1 MVMAYLA
8 LYRQWRPQNFDALV
22 GQQAV
27 KTALKNALDS
37 GRIAHAYLFSGP
49 RGTGKTSTARIL
61 AKALNCEQGP
71 TSEPCGH
78 CHNCERITAGTSMD
92 VLEIDAA
99 SNGGIDQIKEL
110 KEQIAFTPVES
121 RYKVYIIDEVHM
133 LTTPAFNALLKTL
146 EEPPAHAIFIL
157 ATTDPQKIP
166 ATIHSRCQRFEFR
179 RVTVDEIAEHLAIV
193 AKGSK
198 LEADAEALRLIAIQ
212 SEGGLRDAL
221 SLLDQCGVMSKK
233 ITTATV
239 REVLGIVGRE
249 VLHALTKAI
258 GSQDLPQA
266 LGKLNELLEQG
277 KDARQVLTELME
289 YLRALLLYQSVPD
302 YEEIY
307 LTDTKEA
314 LAELAPLFGRDRL
327 MAAEERLHSALIE
340 LKTTMRPRIT
350 AELCLLDLCR
360 IEGSTLAALSARI
373 EKLERQLATGV
384 GRYTPAPQP
393 DAQHTAQVSSLQPVR
408 QSLQS
413 VGYQAAAQTSQQTAQ
428 SVHQS
433 SRQQNVASHAAD
445 DDEIPLPPE
454 PPELDG
460 EQGTVVVLPEPP
472 ARLQSVKPQTA
483 SQPSRLQP
491 VRQQQQAAQLRSQVQ
506 QQAVQQTPAAPQTSR
521 QFAQAV
527 VAPKPKS
534 AVAVQTEEYA
544 GDFAAGEDFWQQA
557 LDLMKAEKKNSMVSC
572 ARSGRV
578 YSFVNNL
585 LQVAFKAPFLADRM
599 NKDDYRKAFEDA
611 LLRIA
616 RRPIRLEAVIAGRV
630 AARAAVQ
637 QVEAEPVQSNAGPTQ
652 LDESQLPKKL
662 QQAVNAFGGTVTD
675 ISDK

>member
-1 MVMAYLA
+1 MAYLA

-71 TSEPCGH
+71 TAEPCGH

-179 RVTVDEIAEHLAIV
+179 RVTVDEIAEHLAMV
-193 AKGSK
+193 AEGSG

-221 SLLDQCGVMSKK
+221 SLLDQCGVMSKQ

-249 VLHALTKAI
+249 VLRALAEAI
-258 GSQDLPQA
+258 GRQDLPAA
-266 LGKLNELLEQG
+266 LGKLGELLEQG

-289 YLRALLLYQSVPD
+289 YLRALLLFQSVPD

-307 LTDTKEA
+307 LTDTREA
-314 LAELAPLFGRDRL
+314 LTALTPLFGRDRL
-327 MAAEERLHSALIE
+327 MAAEERLHSALLE

-373 EKLERQLATGV
+373 EQLERQLASGAPAAS
-384 GRYTPAPQP
+384 YTAAPRPALAAAASTPPPAPVSTP
-393 DAQHTAQVSSLQPVR
+393 RPAVTAAAGA
-408 QSLQS
+408 LQS
-413 VGYQAAAQTSQQTAQ
+413 ALVQ
-428 SVHQS
+428 
-433 SRQQNVASHAAD
+433 D
-445 DDEIPLPPE
+445 DVDEIPLPPE
-454 PPELDG
+454 PSGFEE
-460 EQGTVVVLPEPP
+460 EQGTVVVLPQEAYAP
-472 ARLQSVKPQTA
+472 R
-483 SQPSRLQP
+483 
-491 VRQQQQAAQLRSQVQ
+491 RQ
-506 QQAVQQTPAAPQTSR
+506 AAPQAPAPQRQASVRRPAAAQQTVAARQAAPSQPAVARPTEPQPSR
-521 QFAQAV
+521 QFAQPV
-527 VAPKPKS
+527 TAPQPKS
-534 AVAVQTEEYA
+534 ALAAQTEEYA
-544 GDFAAGEDFWQQA
+544 GDFAAGEDYWKQT

-572 ARSGRV
+572 GRNGRV

-585 LQVAFKAPFLADRM
+585 LQVAFKAPFLADRI

-630 AARAAVQ
+630 KPPAAQPVQ
-637 QVEAEPVQSNAGPTQ
+637 QSAPQTVDPAQE
-652 LDESQLPKKL
+652 LDEHQLPQKL
-662 QQAVNAFGGTVTD
+662 QQAVNAFGGKVTD
-675 ISDK
+675 ISD

>member
-1 MVMAYLA
+1 MAYLA

-71 TSEPCGH
+71 TAEPCGH

-179 RVTVDEIAEHLAIV
+179 RVTVDEIAEHLAMV
-193 AKGSK
+193 AEGSG

-221 SLLDQCGVMSKK
+221 SLLDQCGVMSKQ

-249 VLHALTKAI
+249 VLRALAEAI
-258 GSQDLPQA
+258 GRQDLPAA
-266 LGKLNELLEQG
+266 LGKLGELLEQG

-289 YLRALLLYQSVPD
+289 YLRALLLFQSVPD

-307 LTDTKEA
+307 LTDTREA
-314 LAELAPLFGRDRL
+314 LTALTPLFGRDRL
-327 MAAEERLHSALIE
+327 MAAEERLHSALLE

-373 EKLERQLATGV
+373 EQLERQLASGALAASYNAAPRPMATAAAS
-384 GRYTPAPQP
+384 TPPPAP
-393 DAQHTAQVSSLQPVR
+393 VSTPR
-408 QSLQS
+408 HAAT
-413 VGYQAAAQTSQQTAQ
+413 AAAGAPQ
-428 SVHQS
+428 SAPVQ
-433 SRQQNVASHAAD
+433 D
-445 DDEIPLPPE
+445 DVDEIPLPPE
-454 PPELDG
+454 PSGFEE
-460 EQGTVVVLPEPP
+460 EQGTVVVLPQEAYAPRRQAAPQAP
-472 ARLQSVKPQTA
+472 ALQRQA
-483 SQPSRLQP
+483 P
-491 VRQQQQAAQLRSQVQ
+491 VRR
-506 QQAVQQTPAAPQTSR
+506 PAAPQQTVAPRQAAPPAPAAARQAEPQPSR
-521 QFAQAV
+521 QFAQPV
-527 VAPKPKS
+527 TAPQPKS
-534 AVAVQTEEYA
+534 ALAAQTEEYA
-544 GDFAAGEDFWQQA
+544 GDFAAGEDYWKQA

-572 ARSGRV
+572 GRNGRV

-585 LQVAFKAPFLADRM
+585 LQVAFKAPFLADRI

-630 AARAAVQ
+630 KPPAAQPVQ
-637 QVEAEPVQSNAGPTQ
+637 QSAPQTAPAAQE
-652 LDESQLPKKL
+652 LDEHQLPQKL
-662 QQAVNAFGGTVTD
+662 QQAVNAFGGRVTD
-675 ISDK
+675 ISD

>member
-1 MVMAYLA
+1 MAYLA

-61 AKALNCEQGP
+61 AKALNCGQGP
-71 TSEPCGH
+71 TAEPCGH

-179 RVTVDEIAEHLAIV
+179 RVTVDEIAEHLAMV
-193 AKGSK
+193 AEGSG

-212 SEGGLRDAL
+212 SEGGMRDAL
-221 SLLDQCGVMSKK
+221 SLLDQCGVMSKQ

-249 VLHALTKAI
+249 VLRALAEAI
-258 GSQDLPQA
+258 GRQELPAA
-266 LGKLNELLEQG
+266 LGKLGELLEQG

-289 YLRALLLYQSVPD
+289 YLRALLLFQSVPD

-307 LTDTKEA
+307 LTDTREA
-314 LAELAPLFGRDRL
+314 LTALTPLFGRDRL
-327 MAAEERLHSALIE
+327 MAAEERLHSALLE

-373 EKLERQLATGV
+373 EQLERQLASGAPAAS
-384 GRYTPAPQP
+384 YTAAPRPAATAAASVPPAPTSIP
-393 DAQHTAQVSSLQPVR
+393 RPAAT
-408 QSLQS
+408 
-413 VGYQAAAQTSQQTAQ
+413 AAASTPQ
-428 SVHQS
+428 SAPVQ
-433 SRQQNVASHAAD
+433 D
-445 DDEIPLPPE
+445 DVDEIPLPPE
-454 PPELDG
+454 PSGFEE
-460 EQGTVVVLPEPP
+460 EQGTVVVLPQEAYAP
-472 ARLQSVKPQTA
+472 RKQ
-483 SQPSRLQP
+483 
-491 VRQQQQAAQLRSQVQ
+491 
-506 QQAVQQTPAAPQTSR
+506 AAPQAPAPQRQAPVRRQAAPQPSR
-521 QFAQAV
+521 QFAQPV
-527 VAPKPKS
+527 TAPQPKS
-534 AVAVQTEEYA
+534 ALAAQTEEYA
-544 GDFAAGEDFWQQA
+544 GDFAAGEDFWKQA
-557 LDLMKAEKKNSMVSC
+557 LDFMKAEKKNSMVSC
-572 ARSGRV
+572 GRNGRV

-585 LQVAFKAPFLADRM
+585 LQVAFKAPFLADRI
-599 NKDDYRKAFEDA
+599 NKEDYRKAFEDA

-630 AARAAVQ
+630 KPSAAQPVQ
-637 QVEAEPVQSNAGPTQ
+637 QSAPQAAPAAQE
-652 LDESQLPKKL
+652 LDEQQLPQKL
-662 QQAVNAFGGTVTD
+662 QQAVNAFGGKVTD
-675 ISDK
+675 ISD

>member
-1 MVMAYLA
+1 MAYLA

-71 TSEPCGH
+71 TAEPCGH

-179 RVTVDEIAEHLAIV
+179 RVTVDEIAEHLAMV
-193 AKGSK
+193 AEGSG

-221 SLLDQCGVMSKK
+221 SLLDQCGVMSKQ

-249 VLHALTKAI
+249 VLRALAEAI
-258 GSQDLPQA
+258 GRQDLPAA
-266 LGKLNELLEQG
+266 LGKLGELLEQG

-289 YLRALLLYQSVPD
+289 YLRALLLFQSVPD

-307 LTDTKEA
+307 LTDTREA
-314 LAELAPLFGRDRL
+314 LTALTPLFGRDRL
-327 MAAEERLHSALIE
+327 MAAEERLHSALLE

-373 EKLERQLATGV
+373 EQLERQLASGALAAS
-384 GRYTPAPQP
+384 YTVAPRPIATAAASTPPPAP
-393 DAQHTAQVSSLQPVR
+393 VSTPR
-408 QSLQS
+408 PAAT
-413 VGYQAAAQTSQQTAQ
+413 AAAGAPQ
-428 SVHQS
+428 SAPVQ
-433 SRQQNVASHAAD
+433 D
-445 DDEIPLPPE
+445 DVDEIPLPPE
-454 PPELDG
+454 PSGFEE
-460 EQGTVVVLPEPP
+460 EQGTVVVLPQEAYAP
-472 ARLQSVKPQTA
+472 R
-483 SQPSRLQP
+483 
-491 VRQQQQAAQLRSQVQ
+491 RQ
-506 QQAVQQTPAAPQTSR
+506 AAPQAPALQRQAPVRRPAAQQQTVAPRQAAPPASAAARQAEPQPSR
-521 QFAQAV
+521 QFAQPV
-527 VAPKPKS
+527 TAPQPKS
-534 AVAVQTEEYA
+534 ALAAQTEEYA
-544 GDFAAGEDFWQQA
+544 GDFAAGEDYWKQA

-572 ARSGRV
+572 GRNGRV

-585 LQVAFKAPFLADRM
+585 LQVAFKAPFLADRI

-630 AARAAVQ
+630 KPPAAKPVQ
-637 QVEAEPVQSNAGPTQ
+637 QSAPQTVDAAQE
-652 LDESQLPKKL
+652 LDEHQLPQKL
-662 QQAVNAFGGTVTD
+662 QQAVNAFGGRVTD
-675 ISDK
+675 ISD

>member
-1 MVMAYLA
+1 MAYLA

-71 TSEPCGH
+71 TAEPCGH

-179 RVTVDEIAEHLAIV
+179 RVTVDEIAEHLAMV
-193 AKGSK
+193 AEGSG

-221 SLLDQCGVMSKK
+221 SLLDQCGVMSKQ

-249 VLHALTKAI
+249 VLRALAEAI
-258 GSQDLPQA
+258 GRQDLPAA
-266 LGKLNELLEQG
+266 LGKLGELLEQG

-289 YLRALLLYQSVPD
+289 YLRALLLFQSVPD

-307 LTDTKEA
+307 LTDTREA
-314 LAELAPLFGRDRL
+314 LTALTPLFGRDRL
-327 MAAEERLHSALIE
+327 MAAEERLHSALLE

-373 EKLERQLATGV
+373 EQLERQLASGALAASYAAAPRPVATAAAS
-384 GRYTPAPQP
+384 TPPARVSTPRPAVTAAAGAPQS
-393 DAQHTAQVSSLQPVR
+393 APV
-408 QSLQS
+408 Q
-413 VGYQAAAQTSQQTAQ
+413 
-428 SVHQS
+428 
-433 SRQQNVASHAAD
+433 D
-445 DDEIPLPPE
+445 DVDEIPLPPE
-454 PPELDG
+454 PSGFEE
-460 EQGTVVVLPEPP
+460 EQGTVVVLPQEAYAPRRQAAPQAP
-472 ARLQSVKPQTA
+472 APQRQA
-483 SQPSRLQP
+483 P
-491 VRQQQQAAQLRSQVQ
+491 VRR
-506 QQAVQQTPAAPQTSR
+506 PAAPQQTVAARQAAPPAPAAARPAEPQPSR
-521 QFAQAV
+521 QFAQPV
-527 VAPKPKS
+527 TAPQPKS
-534 AVAVQTEEYA
+534 ALAAQTEEYA
-544 GDFAAGEDFWQQA
+544 GDFAAGEDYWKQA

-572 ARSGRV
+572 GRNGRV

-585 LQVAFKAPFLADRM
+585 LQVAFKAPFLADRI
-599 NKDDYRKAFEDA
+599 NKEDYRKAFEDA

-630 AARAAVQ
+630 KPPAAQPVQ
-637 QVEAEPVQSNAGPTQ
+637 QSAPQAAPAAQE
-652 LDESQLPKKL
+652 LDEQQLPQKL
-662 QQAVNAFGGTVTD
+662 QQAVNAFGGRVTD
-675 ISDK
+675 ISD

>member
-1 MVMAYLA
+1 MAYLA

-27 KTALKNALDS
+27 KIALKNALDS

-71 TSEPCGH
+71 TAEPCGH

-110 KEQIAFTPVES
+110 KEQIAFAPVES

-179 RVTVDEIAEHLAIV
+179 RVTVDEIAEHLAMV
-193 AKGSK
+193 AKGSG

-221 SLLDQCGVMSKK
+221 SLLDQCGVMAKR

-249 VLHALTKAI
+249 VLHALTEAI
-258 GSQDLPQA
+258 GRQDLPLA

-289 YLRALLLYQSVPD
+289 YLRALLLFQSVPA

-307 LTDTKEA
+307 LTDTREA
-314 LAELAPLFGRDRL
+314 LQQLAPLFGRERL
-327 MAAEERLHSALIE
+327 MAAEERLHSALLE

-360 IEGSTLAALSARI
+360 IEGSTLAALAARVEQL
-373 EKLERQLATGV
+373 EKQLASGASSAGYAQTMTAS
-384 GRYTPAPQP
+384 RIAAPQF
-393 DAQHTAQVSSLQPVR
+393 TQPVERSVQPR
-408 QSLQS
+408 QAEQ
-413 VGYQAAAQTSQQTAQ
+413 VQ
-428 SVHQS
+428 
-433 SRQQNVASHAAD
+433 HAIE

-454 PPELDG
+454 PMDIDG
-460 EQGTVVVLPEPP
+460 EEGTVIVHAEHYTSQAPVRAHVPRFEQTQSTAPT
-472 ARLQSVKPQTA
+472 ARPQQTQRAQSVQTRQRA
-483 SQPSRLQP
+483 ERQNIQQP
-491 VRQQQQAAQLRSQVQ
+491 
-506 QQAVQQTPAAPQTSR
+506 TPAPSR
-521 QFAQAV
+521 QFAQPV
-527 VAPKPKS
+527 TAPQPKS
-534 AVAVQTEEYA
+534 AAAVQTEEYA
-544 GDFAAGEDFWQQA
+544 GDFAAGEDFWKQA
-557 LDLMKAEKKNSMVSC
+557 LELMKAEKKNSMVSC
-572 ARSGRV
+572 GRNGRV

-585 LQVAFKAPFLADRM
+585 LQVAFKAPFLADRI

-630 AARAAVQ
+630 KPQAQPAPVVEQKAAPKQ
-637 QVEAEPVQSNAGPTQ
+637 ELVESE
-652 LDESQLPKKL
+652 LPKKL
-662 QQAVNAFGGTVTD
+662 QQAVNALGGTVTD

>member
-1 MVMAYLA
+1 MAYLA

-71 TSEPCGH
+71 TAEPCGH

-179 RVTVDEIAEHLAIV
+179 RVTVDEIAEHLAMV
-193 AKGSK
+193 AEGSG

-221 SLLDQCGVMSKK
+221 SLLDQCGVMSKQ

-249 VLHALTKAI
+249 VLRALAEAI
-258 GSQDLPQA
+258 GRQDLPAA
-266 LGKLNELLEQG
+266 LGKLGELLEQG

-289 YLRALLLYQSVPD
+289 YLRALLLFQSVPD

-307 LTDTKEA
+307 LTDTREA
-314 LAELAPLFGRDRL
+314 LTALTPLFGRDRL
-327 MAAEERLHSALIE
+327 MAAEERLHSALLE

-373 EKLERQLATGV
+373 EQLERQLASGAPAAS
-384 GRYTPAPQP
+384 YTAALRPMATAAASTPPPAP
-393 DAQHTAQVSSLQPVR
+393 VSTPR
-408 QSLQS
+408 PAAT
-413 VGYQAAAQTSQQTAQ
+413 AAAGAPQ
-428 SVHQS
+428 SALVQ
-433 SRQQNVASHAAD
+433 D
-445 DDEIPLPPE
+445 DVDEIPLPPE
-454 PPELDG
+454 PSGFEE
-460 EQGTVVVLPEPP
+460 EQGTVVVLPQEAYAPRRQAAPQAP
-472 ARLQSVKPQTA
+472 APQRQA
-483 SQPSRLQP
+483 P
-491 VRQQQQAAQLRSQVQ
+491 VRR
-506 QQAVQQTPAAPQTSR
+506 PAAPQQTVAPRQAAPPAPAAARQAEPQPSR
-521 QFAQAV
+521 QFAQPV
-527 VAPKPKS
+527 TAPQPKS
-534 AVAVQTEEYA
+534 ALAAQTEEYA
-544 GDFAAGEDFWQQA
+544 GDFAAGEDYWKQA

-572 ARSGRV
+572 GRNGRV

-585 LQVAFKAPFLADRM
+585 LQVAFKAPFLADRI
-599 NKDDYRKAFEDA
+599 NKEDYRKAFEDA

-630 AARAAVQ
+630 KPPAAQPVQ
-637 QVEAEPVQSNAGPTQ
+637 QSAPQAVNAPQ
-652 LDESQLPKKL
+652 ELDEQQLPQKL
-662 QQAVNAFGGTVTD
+662 QQAVNAFGGKVTD
-675 ISDK
+675 ISD

>member
-1 MVMAYLA
+1 MAYLA

-71 TSEPCGH
+71 TAEPCGH

-179 RVTVDEIAEHLAIV
+179 RVTVDEIAEHLAMV
-193 AKGSK
+193 AEGSG

-221 SLLDQCGVMSKK
+221 SLLDQCGVMSKQ

-249 VLHALTKAI
+249 VLRALAEAI
-258 GSQDLPQA
+258 GRQDLPAA
-266 LGKLNELLEQG
+266 LGKLGELLEQG

-289 YLRALLLYQSVPD
+289 YLRALLLFQSVPD

-307 LTDTKEA
+307 LTDTREA
-314 LAELAPLFGRDRL
+314 LTALTPLFGRDRL
-327 MAAEERLHSALIE
+327 MAAEERLHSALLE

-373 EKLERQLATGV
+373 EQLERQLASGAPAAS
-384 GRYTPAPQP
+384 YTAAPRPALAVAANVPPAPTSTP
-393 DAQHTAQVSSLQPVR
+393 RPAAT
-408 QSLQS
+408 
-413 VGYQAAAQTSQQTAQ
+413 AAASTPQ
-428 SVHQS
+428 SAPVQ
-433 SRQQNVASHAAD
+433 D
-445 DDEIPLPPE
+445 DVDEIPLPPE
-454 PPELDG
+454 PSGFEE
-460 EQGTVVVLPEPP
+460 EQGTVVVLPQEAYAPRRQVAPQAP
-472 ARLQSVKPQTA
+472 APQRQA
-483 SQPSRLQP
+483 P
-491 VRQQQQAAQLRSQVQ
+491 VRR
-506 QQAVQQTPAAPQTSR
+506 PAAPQQTAAARPAEPQPSR
-521 QFAQAV
+521 QFAQPV
-527 VAPKPKS
+527 TAPQPKS
-534 AVAVQTEEYA
+534 ALAAQTEEYA
-544 GDFAAGEDFWQQA
+544 GDFAAGEDYWKQA

-572 ARSGRV
+572 GRNGRV

-585 LQVAFKAPFLADRM
+585 LQVAFKAPFLADRI
-599 NKDDYRKAFEDA
+599 NKEDYRKAFEDA

-630 AARAAVQ
+630 KPPAAQPVQ
-637 QVEAEPVQSNAGPTQ
+637 QSAPQTVDAAQE
-652 LDESQLPKKL
+652 LDEHQLPQKL
-662 QQAVNAFGGTVTD
+662 QQAVNAFGGKVTD
-675 ISDK
+675 ISD

>member
-1 MVMAYLA
+1 MYAKIHMQRGEMAMAYLA

-71 TSEPCGH
+71 TAEPCGH
-78 CHNCERITAGTSMD
+78 CHNCERITAGASMD

-179 RVTVDEIAEHLAIV
+179 RVTVDEIAEHLAMV
-193 AKGSK
+193 AEGSG

-221 SLLDQCGVMSKK
+221 SLLDQCGVMSKQ

-249 VLHALTKAI
+249 VLRALAEAI
-258 GSQDLPQA
+258 GRQELPTA
-266 LGKLNELLEQG
+266 LGKLGELLEQG

-289 YLRALLLYQSVPD
+289 YLRALLLFQSVPD

-307 LTDTKEA
+307 LTDTREA
-314 LAELAPLFGRDRL
+314 LTALTPLFGRDRL
-327 MAAEERLHSALIE
+327 MAAEERLHSALLE

-373 EKLERQLATGV
+373 EQLERQLASGAPAAS
-384 GRYTPAPQP
+384 YTAAPRPALATAASAPPAPTSTP
-393 DAQHTAQVSSLQPVR
+393 RPAAT
-408 QSLQS
+408 
-413 VGYQAAAQTSQQTAQ
+413 AAAGAPQ
-428 SVHQS
+428 SAPVQ
-433 SRQQNVASHAAD
+433 D
-445 DDEIPLPPE
+445 DVDEIPLPPE
-454 PPELDG
+454 PSGFEE
-460 EQGTVVVLPEPP
+460 EQGTVVVLPQEAYAPRRQAAPQAPAPQRQAP
-472 ARLQSVKPQTA
+472 ARRQTA
-483 SQPSRLQP
+483 P
-491 VRQQQQAAQLRSQVQ
+491 QQTAAARQAAQSQ
-506 QQAVQQTPAAPQTSR
+506 PAAARPAEPQPSR
-521 QFAQAV
+521 QFAQPV
-527 VAPKPKS
+527 TAPQPKS
-534 AVAVQTEEYA
+534 ALAAQTEEYA
-544 GDFAAGEDFWQQA
+544 GDFAAGEDYWKQA

-572 ARSGRV
+572 GRNGRV

-585 LQVAFKAPFLADRM
+585 LQVAFKAPFLADRI
-599 NKDDYRKAFEDA
+599 NKEDYRKAFEDA

-630 AARAAVQ
+630 KPPAAPPVQ
-637 QVEAEPVQSNAGPTQ
+637 QSAPQTVDAAQE
-652 LDESQLPKKL
+652 LDEHQLPQKL
-662 QQAVNAFGGTVTD
+662 QQAVNAFGGRVTD
-675 ISDK
+675 ISD

>member
-1 MVMAYLA
+1 MAYLA

-71 TSEPCGH
+71 TAEPCGH

-179 RVTVDEIAEHLAIV
+179 RVTVDEIAEHLAMV
-193 AKGSK
+193 AEGSG

-221 SLLDQCGVMSKK
+221 SLLDQCGVMSKQ

-249 VLHALTKAI
+249 VLRALAEAI
-258 GSQDLPQA
+258 GRQDLPAA
-266 LGKLNELLEQG
+266 LGKLGELLEQG

-289 YLRALLLYQSVPD
+289 YLRALLLFQSVPD

-307 LTDTKEA
+307 LTDTREA
-314 LAELAPLFGRDRL
+314 LTALTPLFGRDRL
-327 MAAEERLHSALIE
+327 MAAEERLHSALLE

-373 EKLERQLATGV
+373 EQLERQLASGALAAS
-384 GRYTPAPQP
+384 YTAAPRPMATAAASTPPAP
-393 DAQHTAQVSSLQPVR
+393 VSTPRPAVT
-408 QSLQS
+408 
-413 VGYQAAAQTSQQTAQ
+413 AAAGAPQ
-428 SVHQS
+428 SALVQ
-433 SRQQNVASHAAD
+433 D
-445 DDEIPLPPE
+445 DVDEIPLPPE
-454 PPELDG
+454 PSGFEE
-460 EQGTVVVLPEPP
+460 EQGTVVVLPQEAYAP
-472 ARLQSVKPQTA
+472 R
-483 SQPSRLQP
+483 R
-491 VRQQQQAAQLRSQVQ
+491 
-506 QQAVQQTPAAPQTSR
+506 PAAPQAPAPQRQAPVRRPAAPQQPAAPRQAEPQPSR
-521 QFAQAV
+521 QFAQPV
-527 VAPKPKS
+527 TAPQPKS
-534 AVAVQTEEYA
+534 ALAAQTEEYA
-544 GDFAAGEDFWQQA
+544 GDFAAGEDYWKQA

-572 ARSGRV
+572 GRNGRV

-585 LQVAFKAPFLADRM
+585 LQVAFKAPFLADRI
-599 NKDDYRKAFEDA
+599 NKEDYRKAFEDA

-630 AARAAVQ
+630 KPTAVQ
-637 QVEAEPVQSNAGPTQ
+637 PVQQSAPQTVDAPQ
-652 LDESQLPKKL
+652 ELDEQQLPQKL
-662 QQAVNAFGGTVTD
+662 QQAVNAFGGKVTD
-675 ISDK
+675 ISD

>member
-1 MVMAYLA
+1 MAYLA

-71 TSEPCGH
+71 TAEPCGH

-179 RVTVDEIAEHLAIV
+179 RVTVDEIAEHLAMV
-193 AKGSK
+193 AEGSG

-221 SLLDQCGVMSKK
+221 SLLDQCGVMSKQ

-249 VLHALTKAI
+249 VLRALAEAI
-258 GSQDLPQA
+258 GRQDLPAA
-266 LGKLNELLEQG
+266 LGKLGELLEQG

-289 YLRALLLYQSVPD
+289 YLRALLLFQSVPD

-307 LTDTKEA
+307 LTDTREA
-314 LAELAPLFGRDRL
+314 LTALTPLFGRDRL
-327 MAAEERLHSALIE
+327 MAAEERLHSALLE

-373 EKLERQLATGV
+373 EQLERQLASGAPAAS
-384 GRYTPAPQP
+384 YTAALRPMATAAASTPPPAP
-393 DAQHTAQVSSLQPVR
+393 VSTPR
-408 QSLQS
+408 PAAT
-413 VGYQAAAQTSQQTAQ
+413 AAAGAPQ
-428 SVHQS
+428 SALVQ
-433 SRQQNVASHAAD
+433 D
-445 DDEIPLPPE
+445 DVDEIPLPPE
-454 PPELDG
+454 PSGFEE
-460 EQGTVVVLPEPP
+460 EQGTVVVLPQEAYAP
-472 ARLQSVKPQTA
+472 R
-483 SQPSRLQP
+483 
-491 VRQQQQAAQLRSQVQ
+491 RQ
-506 QQAVQQTPAAPQTSR
+506 AAPQAPAPQRQAPVRRPVAPQQTVAPRQAAPPAPAAARQAEPQPSR
-521 QFAQAV
+521 QFAQPV
-527 VAPKPKS
+527 TAPQPKS
-534 AVAVQTEEYA
+534 ALAAQTEEYA
-544 GDFAAGEDFWQQA
+544 GDFAAGEDYWKQA

-572 ARSGRV
+572 GRNGRV

-585 LQVAFKAPFLADRM
+585 LQVAFKAPFLADRI
-599 NKDDYRKAFEDA
+599 NKEDYRKAFEDA

-630 AARAAVQ
+630 KPTAVQ
-637 QVEAEPVQSNAGPTQ
+637 PVQQSAPQTVDAVQ
-652 LDESQLPKKL
+652 ELDEHQLPQKL
-662 QQAVNAFGGTVTD
+662 QQAVNAFGGKVTD
-675 ISDK
+675 ISD

>member
-1 MVMAYLA
+1 MAYLA

-71 TSEPCGH
+71 TAEPCGH

-179 RVTVDEIAEHLAIV
+179 RVTVDEIAEHLAMV
-193 AKGSK
+193 AEGSGLK
-198 LEADAEALRLIAIQ
+198 ADAEALRLIAIQ

-221 SLLDQCGVMSKK
+221 SLLDQCGVMSKQ

-249 VLHALTKAI
+249 VLRALAEAI
-258 GSQDLPQA
+258 GRQDLPAA
-266 LGKLNELLEQG
+266 LGKLGELLEQG

-289 YLRALLLYQSVPD
+289 YLRALLLFQSVPD

-307 LTDTKEA
+307 LTDTRDA
-314 LAELAPLFGRDRL
+314 LTALTPLFGRDRL
-327 MAAEERLHSALIE
+327 MAAEERLHSALLE

-373 EKLERQLATGV
+373 EQLERQLASGALAAS
-384 GRYTPAPQP
+384 YTAAPRPMATAAVNTPPPAPASTP
-393 DAQHTAQVSSLQPVR
+393 RPAVT
-408 QSLQS
+408 
-413 VGYQAAAQTSQQTAQ
+413 AAAGVPQ
-428 SVHQS
+428 SAPVQ
-433 SRQQNVASHAAD
+433 D
-445 DDEIPLPPE
+445 DVDEIPLPPE
-454 PPELDG
+454 PSGFEE
-460 EQGTVVVLPEPP
+460 EQGMVVVLPQEAYAP
-472 ARLQSVKPQTA
+472 R
-483 SQPSRLQP
+483 
-491 VRQQQQAAQLRSQVQ
+491 RQ
-506 QQAVQQTPAAPQTSR
+506 AAPQAPAPQRQAPVRRPAAQQQTVAARPSAPPAPAAARPAEPQPSR
-521 QFAQAV
+521 QFAQPV
-527 VAPKPKS
+527 TAPQPKS
-534 AVAVQTEEYA
+534 ALAAQTEEYA
-544 GDFAAGEDFWQQA
+544 GDFAAGEDYWKQA

-572 ARSGRV
+572 GRNGRV

-585 LQVAFKAPFLADRM
+585 LQVAFKAPFLADRI

-630 AARAAVQ
+630 KPPAAQPVQ
-637 QVEAEPVQSNAGPTQ
+637 QSAPQAVDAAQE
-652 LDESQLPKKL
+652 LDEHQLPQKL
-662 QQAVNAFGGTVTD
+662 QQAVNAFGGRVTD
-675 ISDK
+675 ISE

>member
-1 MVMAYLA
+1 MAYLA

-71 TSEPCGH
+71 TAEPCGH

-179 RVTVDEIAEHLAIV
+179 RVTVDEIAEHLAMV
-193 AKGSK
+193 AEGSG

-221 SLLDQCGVMSKK
+221 SLLDQCGVMSKQ

-249 VLHALTKAI
+249 VLRALAEAI
-258 GSQDLPQA
+258 GRQDLPAA
-266 LGKLNELLEQG
+266 LGKLGELLEQG

-289 YLRALLLYQSVPD
+289 YLRALLLFQSVPD

-307 LTDTKEA
+307 LTDTREA
-314 LAELAPLFGRDRL
+314 LTALTPLFGRDRL
-327 MAAEERLHSALIE
+327 MAAEERLHSALLE

-373 EKLERQLATGV
+373 EQLERQLASGAPAAS
-384 GRYTPAPQP
+384 YTAAPRPA
-393 DAQHTAQVSSLQPVR
+393 AT
-408 QSLQS
+408 
-413 VGYQAAAQTSQQTAQ
+413 AAAGAQ
-428 SVHQS
+428 PRLVQ
-433 SRQQNVASHAAD
+433 D
-445 DDEIPLPPE
+445 DVDEIPLPPE
-454 PPELDG
+454 PSGFEE
-460 EQGTVVVLPEPP
+460 EQGTVVVLPQEAYAPRRQAAPQAP
-472 ARLQSVKPQTA
+472 APQRQA
-483 SQPSRLQP
+483 P
-491 VRQQQQAAQLRSQVQ
+491 VRRPAAAQQTVAARQAAQSQ
-506 QQAVQQTPAAPQTSR
+506 PAAARPAEPQPSR
-521 QFAQAV
+521 QFAQPV
-527 VAPKPKS
+527 TAPQPKS
-534 AVAVQTEEYA
+534 ALAAQTEEYA
-544 GDFAAGEDFWQQA
+544 GDFAAGEDYWKQA

-572 ARSGRV
+572 GRNGRV

-585 LQVAFKAPFLADRM
+585 LQVAFKAPFLADRI
-599 NKDDYRKAFEDA
+599 NKEDYRKAFEDA

-630 AARAAVQ
+630 KPPAAQPVQ
-637 QVEAEPVQSNAGPTQ
+637 QSAPQAAPAAQE
-652 LDESQLPKKL
+652 LDEHQLPQKL
-662 QQAVNAFGGTVTD
+662 QQAVNAFGGKVTD
-675 ISDK
+675 ISD

>member
-1 MVMAYLA
+1 MAYLA

-71 TSEPCGH
+71 TAEPCGH
-78 CHNCERITAGTSMD
+78 CHNCERITAGASMD

-179 RVTVDEIAEHLAIV
+179 RVTVDEIAEHLAMV
-193 AKGSK
+193 AEGSG

-221 SLLDQCGVMSKK
+221 SLLDQCGVMSKQ

-249 VLHALTKAI
+249 VLRALAEAI
-258 GSQDLPQA
+258 GRQELPAA
-266 LGKLNELLEQG
+266 LGKLGELLEQG

-289 YLRALLLYQSVPD
+289 YLRALLLFQSVPD

-307 LTDTKEA
+307 LTDTREA
-314 LAELAPLFGRDRL
+314 LTALTPLFGRDRL
-327 MAAEERLHSALIE
+327 MAAEERLHSALLE

-373 EKLERQLATGV
+373 EQLERQLASGAPAAS
-384 GRYTPAPQP
+384 YTAAPRPA
-393 DAQHTAQVSSLQPVR
+393 AT
-408 QSLQS
+408 
-413 VGYQAAAQTSQQTAQ
+413 AAASTPQ
-428 SVHQS
+428 SAPVQ
-433 SRQQNVASHAAD
+433 D
-445 DDEIPLPPE
+445 DVDEIPLPPE
-454 PPELDG
+454 PSGFEE
-460 EQGTVVVLPEPP
+460 EQGTVVVLPQEAYAPRRQAAP
-472 ARLQSVKPQTA
+472 QQTA
-483 SQPSRLQP
+483 A
-491 VRQQQQAAQLRSQVQ
+491 VR
-506 QQAVQQTPAAPQTSR
+506 PAAPQRTAAARPAAPQQTTAVRPAAPQQTVAARQAAPPAPAAARPAEPQPSR
-521 QFAQAV
+521 QFAQPV
-527 VAPKPKS
+527 TAPQPKS
-534 AVAVQTEEYA
+534 ALAAQTEEYA
-544 GDFAAGEDFWQQA
+544 GDFAAGEDYWKQA

-572 ARSGRV
+572 GRNGRV

-585 LQVAFKAPFLADRM
+585 LQVAFKAPFLADRI
-599 NKDDYRKAFEDA
+599 NKEDYRKAFEDA

-630 AARAAVQ
+630 KPPAAQPVQ
-637 QVEAEPVQSNAGPTQ
+637 QSAPQAAPAAQE
-652 LDESQLPKKL
+652 LDEQQLPQKL
-662 QQAVNAFGGTVTD
+662 QQAVNAFGGKVTD
-675 ISDK
+675 ISD

>member
-1 MVMAYLA
+1 MAYLA

-71 TSEPCGH
+71 TAEPCGH

-179 RVTVDEIAEHLAIV
+179 RVTVDEIAEHLAMV
-193 AKGSK
+193 AEGSG

-221 SLLDQCGVMSKK
+221 SLLDQCGVMSKQ

-249 VLHALTKAI
+249 VLRALAEAI
-258 GSQDLPQA
+258 GRQDLPAA
-266 LGKLNELLEQG
+266 LGKLGELLEQG

-289 YLRALLLYQSVPD
+289 YLRALLLFQSVPD

-307 LTDTKEA
+307 LTDTREA
-314 LAELAPLFGRDRL
+314 LTALTPLFGRDRL
-327 MAAEERLHSALIE
+327 MAAEERLHSALLE

-373 EKLERQLATGV
+373 EQLERQLASGAPAAS
-384 GRYTPAPQP
+384 YTAALRPMATAAASTPPPAP
-393 DAQHTAQVSSLQPVR
+393 VSTPR
-408 QSLQS
+408 PAAT
-413 VGYQAAAQTSQQTAQ
+413 AAAGAPQ
-428 SVHQS
+428 SALVQ
-433 SRQQNVASHAAD
+433 D
-445 DDEIPLPPE
+445 DVDEIPLPPE
-454 PPELDG
+454 PSGFEE
-460 EQGTVVVLPEPP
+460 EQGTVVVLPQEAYAPRRQAAPQAP
-472 ARLQSVKPQTA
+472 APQRQA
-483 SQPSRLQP
+483 P
-491 VRQQQQAAQLRSQVQ
+491 VRR
-506 QQAVQQTPAAPQTSR
+506 PAAPQQNVAARQAAPPAPAAARPAEPQPSR
-521 QFAQAV
+521 QFAQPV
-527 VAPKPKS
+527 TAPQPKS
-534 AVAVQTEEYA
+534 ALAAQTEEYA
-544 GDFAAGEDFWQQA
+544 GDFAAGEDYWKQA

-572 ARSGRV
+572 GRNGRV

-585 LQVAFKAPFLADRM
+585 LQVAFKAPFLADRI
-599 NKDDYRKAFEDA
+599 NKEDYRKAFEDA

-630 AARAAVQ
+630 KPPAAQPVQ
-637 QVEAEPVQSNAGPTQ
+637 QSAPQAVNAPQ
-652 LDESQLPKKL
+652 ELDEQQLPQKL
-662 QQAVNAFGGTVTD
+662 QQAVNAFGGRVTD
-675 ISDK
+675 ISD

>member
-1 MVMAYLA
+1 MAYLA

-71 TSEPCGH
+71 TAEPCGH

-179 RVTVDEIAEHLAIV
+179 RVTVDEIAEHLAMV
-193 AKGSK
+193 AEGSG

-221 SLLDQCGVMSKK
+221 SLLDQCGVMSKQ

-249 VLHALTKAI
+249 VLRALAEAI
-258 GSQDLPQA
+258 GRQDLPAA
-266 LGKLNELLEQG
+266 LGKLGELLEQG

-289 YLRALLLYQSVPD
+289 YLRALLLFQSVPD

-307 LTDTKEA
+307 LTDTREA
-314 LAELAPLFGRDRL
+314 LTALTPLFGRDRL
-327 MAAEERLHSALIE
+327 MAAEERLHSALLE

-373 EKLERQLATGV
+373 AQLERQLASGALAAS
-384 GRYTPAPQP
+384 YTAAPRPMATAAASTPPPASASTPRPAVTAAAGAPQS
-393 DAQHTAQVSSLQPVR
+393 A
-408 QSLQS
+408 S
-413 VGYQAAAQTSQQTAQ
+413 VQ
-428 SVHQS
+428 
-433 SRQQNVASHAAD
+433 D
-445 DDEIPLPPE
+445 DVDEIPLPPE
-454 PPELDG
+454 PSGFEE
-460 EQGTVVVLPEPP
+460 EQGTVVVLPQEAYAPRRQAAPQAP
-472 ARLQSVKPQTA
+472 APQRQA
-483 SQPSRLQP
+483 P
-491 VRQQQQAAQLRSQVQ
+491 VRR
-506 QQAVQQTPAAPQTSR
+506 PAAPQQTAAARQAVPPAPAAARQAAPPAPAAARPAEPQPSR
-521 QFAQAV
+521 QFAQPV
-527 VAPKPKS
+527 TAPQPKS
-534 AVAVQTEEYA
+534 ALAAQTEEYA
-544 GDFAAGEDFWQQA
+544 GDFAAGEDYWKQT

-572 ARSGRV
+572 GRNGRV

-585 LQVAFKAPFLADRM
+585 LQVAFKAPFLADRI

-630 AARAAVQ
+630 KPPAAQPVQ
-637 QVEAEPVQSNAGPTQ
+637 QSVLQTVDAAQE
-652 LDESQLPKKL
+652 LDEHQLPQKL
-662 QQAVNAFGGTVTD
+662 QQAVNAFGGKVTD
-675 ISDK
+675 ISE

>member
-1 MVMAYLA
+1 MAYLA

-71 TSEPCGH
+71 TAEPCGH

-179 RVTVDEIAEHLAIV
+179 RVTVDEIAEHLAMV
-193 AKGSK
+193 AEDSGLK
-198 LEADAEALRLIAIQ
+198 ADAEALRLIAIQ

-221 SLLDQCGVMSKK
+221 SLLDQCGVMSKQ

-249 VLHALTKAI
+249 VLRALAEAI
-258 GSQDLPQA
+258 GRQDLPAA
-266 LGKLNELLEQG
+266 LGKLGELLEQG

-289 YLRALLLYQSVPD
+289 YLRALLLFQSVPD

-307 LTDTKEA
+307 LTDTREA
-314 LAELAPLFGRDRL
+314 LTALTPLFGRDRL
-327 MAAEERLHSALIE
+327 MAAEERLHSALLE

-373 EKLERQLATGV
+373 EQLERQLASGAPAAS
-384 GRYTPAPQP
+384 YTAAPRPALAAAASVPPAPTSIP
-393 DAQHTAQVSSLQPVR
+393 RPAATAAVSTPQSAPV
-408 QSLQS
+408 Q
-413 VGYQAAAQTSQQTAQ
+413 
-428 SVHQS
+428 
-433 SRQQNVASHAAD
+433 D
-445 DDEIPLPPE
+445 DVDEIPLPPE
-454 PPELDG
+454 PSGFEE
-460 EQGTVVVLPEPP
+460 EQGTVVVLPQEAYAP
-472 ARLQSVKPQTA
+472 R
-483 SQPSRLQP
+483 
-491 VRQQQQAAQLRSQVQ
+491 RQ
-506 QQAVQQTPAAPQTSR
+506 AAPQAPAPQRQAPVRRPAAAQQTVAARQAAPPAPAAARPAEPQPSR
-521 QFAQAV
+521 QFAQPV
-527 VAPKPKS
+527 TAPQPKS
-534 AVAVQTEEYA
+534 ALAAQTEEYA
-544 GDFAAGEDFWQQA
+544 GDSAAGEDYWKQA

-572 ARSGRV
+572 GRNGRV

-585 LQVAFKAPFLADRM
+585 LQVAFKAPFLADRI

-630 AARAAVQ
+630 KPPAAQPVQ
-637 QVEAEPVQSNAGPTQ
+637 QSAPQTVDAAQE
-652 LDESQLPKKL
+652 LDEHQLPQKL
-662 QQAVNAFGGTVTD
+662 QQAVNAFGGRVTD
-675 ISDK
+675 ISD

>member
-1 MVMAYLA
+1 MAYLA

-71 TSEPCGH
+71 TAEPCGH

-179 RVTVDEIAEHLAIV
+179 RVTVDEIAEHLAMV
-193 AKGSK
+193 AEGSG

-221 SLLDQCGVMSKK
+221 SLLDQCGVMSKQ

-249 VLHALTKAI
+249 VLRALAEAI
-258 GSQDLPQA
+258 GRQDLPAA
-266 LGKLNELLEQG
+266 LGKLGELLEQG

-289 YLRALLLYQSVPD
+289 YLRALLLFQSVPD

-307 LTDTKEA
+307 LTDTREA
-314 LAELAPLFGRDRL
+314 LTALTPLFGRDRL
-327 MAAEERLHSALIE
+327 MAAEERLHSALLE

-373 EKLERQLATGV
+373 EQLERQLASGAPAAS
-384 GRYTPAPQP
+384 YTAALRPMATAAASTPPPAP
-393 DAQHTAQVSSLQPVR
+393 VSTPR
-408 QSLQS
+408 PAAT
-413 VGYQAAAQTSQQTAQ
+413 AAAGAPQ
-428 SVHQS
+428 SALVQ
-433 SRQQNVASHAAD
+433 D
-445 DDEIPLPPE
+445 DVDEIPLPPE
-454 PPELDG
+454 PSGFEE
-460 EQGTVVVLPEPP
+460 EQGTVVVLPQEAYAPRRQAAPQAP
-472 ARLQSVKPQTA
+472 APQRQA
-483 SQPSRLQP
+483 P
-491 VRQQQQAAQLRSQVQ
+491 VRR
-506 QQAVQQTPAAPQTSR
+506 PAAPQQTVAPRQAAPPAPAAARQAEPQPSR
-521 QFAQAV
+521 QFAQPV
-527 VAPKPKS
+527 TAPQPKS
-534 AVAVQTEEYA
+534 ALAAQTEEYA
-544 GDFAAGEDFWQQA
+544 GDFAAGEDYWKQA

-572 ARSGRV
+572 GRNGRV

-585 LQVAFKAPFLADRM
+585 LQVAFKAPFLADRI

-630 AARAAVQ
+630 KPPAAQPVQ
-637 QVEAEPVQSNAGPTQ
+637 QSAPQAVDAAQE
-652 LDESQLPKKL
+652 LDEHQLPQKL
-662 QQAVNAFGGTVTD
+662 QQAVNAFGGRVTD
-675 ISDK
+675 ISD

>member
-1 MVMAYLA
+1 MAYLA

-71 TSEPCGH
+71 TAEPCGH
-78 CHNCERITAGTSMD
+78 CHNCERITAGASMD

-179 RVTVDEIAEHLAIV
+179 RVTVDEIAEHLAMV
-193 AKGSK
+193 AEGSG

-221 SLLDQCGVMSKK
+221 SLLDQCGVMSKQ

-249 VLHALTKAI
+249 VLRALAEAI
-258 GSQDLPQA
+258 GRQELPAA
-266 LGKLNELLEQG
+266 LGKLGELLEQG

-289 YLRALLLYQSVPD
+289 YLRALLLFQSVPD

-307 LTDTKEA
+307 LTDTREA
-314 LAELAPLFGRDRL
+314 LTALTPLFGRDRL
-327 MAAEERLHSALIE
+327 MASEERLHSALLE

-373 EKLERQLATGV
+373 EQLERQLASGAPAAS
-384 GRYTPAPQP
+384 YTAAPRP
-393 DAQHTAQVSSLQPVR
+393 MAT
-408 QSLQS
+408 
-413 VGYQAAAQTSQQTAQ
+413 AAAGAQ
-428 SVHQS
+428 PRLVQ
-433 SRQQNVASHAAD
+433 D
-445 DDEIPLPPE
+445 DVDEIPLPPE
-454 PPELDG
+454 PSGFEE
-460 EQGTVVVLPEPP
+460 EQGTVVVLPQEAYAPRRQAAPQAP
-472 ARLQSVKPQTA
+472 APQRQA
-483 SQPSRLQP
+483 P
-491 VRQQQQAAQLRSQVQ
+491 VRR
-506 QQAVQQTPAAPQTSR
+506 PAAPQQTVALRQATPPAPAASRPAEPQPSR
-521 QFAQAV
+521 QFAQPV
-527 VAPKPKS
+527 TAPQPKS
-534 AVAVQTEEYA
+534 ALAAQTEEYA
-544 GDFAAGEDFWQQA
+544 GDFAAGEDYWKQA

-572 ARSGRV
+572 GRNGRV

-585 LQVAFKAPFLADRM
+585 LQVVFKAPFLADRI

-630 AARAAVQ
+630 KPPAAQPVQ
-637 QVEAEPVQSNAGPTQ
+637 QSAPQTAPAAQE
-652 LDESQLPKKL
+652 LDEHQLPQKL
-662 QQAVNAFGGTVTD
+662 QQAVNAFGGRVTD
-675 ISDK
+675 ISD